1 MERIG
6 NRYGDRCIIFLAD
19 REVDRFDVDNKDDLP
34 SLFAPSCL
42 RVSDRFRRARSRE
55 EHEE

>member
-6 NRYGDRCIIFLAD
+6 NRYRDRRVIFLAD
-19 REVDRFDVDNKDDLP
+19 REVDRFDADDKDDLI

-55 EHEE
+55 EHEG